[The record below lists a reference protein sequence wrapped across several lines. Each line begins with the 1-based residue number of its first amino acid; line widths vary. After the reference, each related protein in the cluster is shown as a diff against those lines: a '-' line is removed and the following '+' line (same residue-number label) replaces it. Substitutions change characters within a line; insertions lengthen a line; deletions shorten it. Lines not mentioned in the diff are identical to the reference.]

1 MWVKGKGGGLV
12 AVSALSFH
20 TSEKPGES
28 GFQQKKRNGSVDLDF
43 QLMFAIAIEGKAFG
57 NLKWLWNTGL

>member
-28 GFQQKKRNGSVDLDF
+28 GFQQKKNEMA
-43 QLMFAIAIEGKAFG
+43 QLI
-57 NLKWLWNTGL
+57 